1 MQQCQGMSR
10 LNKLESFNAAVHF
23 IWVGVLSRGDVAG
36 VGDVLFLEGKLST
49 DETES

>member
-1 MQQCQGMSR
+1 VFALFAG
-10 LNKLESFNAAVHF
+10 
-23 IWVGVLSRGDVAG
+23 VGVLSSRGDVAG